1 MNVMA
6 AQFLRMVLRLDA
18 LDIEST
24 LLGWSV
30 KRFNGRHAA
39 ARRGRFYIVLVF
51 DDVDVGLGLGLVKH
65 RNETASFIDEA
76 TFTMHTRLVV
86 EHDHL
91 TS

>member
-1 MNVMA
+1 MNIMA
-6 AQFLRMVLRLDA
+6 AQFLRMVLRFDA
-18 LDIEST
+18 LYIKPT
-24 LLGWSV
+24 LLGWGIE
-30 KRFNGRHAA
+30 RFNGRHAVA
-39 ARRGRFYIVLVF
+39 LRGSFYIVLVF
-51 DDVDVGLGLGLVKH
+51 DDVDVGLGLCLVKH